1 MLINFSVKKYCNVY
15 FSVLFQF
22 LVSIMSW
29 RPWADV
35 MDVDMEKEIDVIGVD
50 DNIENLEP
58 IVEGNK

>member
-1 MLINFSVKKYCNVY
+1 
-15 FSVLFQF
+15 
-22 LVSIMSW
+22 MSW

-35 MDVDMEKEIDVIGVD
+35 MDVDMEEEIDVIGVD